1 MPDTPPTDDGSSHTA
16 ITRRRF
22 LALGTMGG
30 ALALLLGGSGW
41 VAQTTSTKREIEI
54 FDALSDAFFSV
65 QEQNNNG
72 PAFPKPSSIDAGLH
86 VWKQMQSFPAAVR
99 WQVRGLLRLIE
110 HAPIPTTGSRL
121 SKLSHSEAVSW
132 LQNWSTSRLVTPR
145 LMVQA
150 LKQLC
155 AMGTFTRPETWN
167 AIGYD
172 GPTIQQV
179 GL

>member
-1 MPDTPPTDDGSSHTA
+1 MPDTPPTDHGSSNPA

-41 VAQTTSTKREIEI
+41 VAKTTSTKREIEI
-54 FDALSDAFFSV
+54 FDALSDALFWV
-65 QEQNNNG
+65 QDQDSDG
-72 PAFPKPSSIDAGLH
+72 HAFPQPSSFDAGLH

-99 WQVRGLLRLIE
+99 WQVRGLIRLIE

-121 SKLSHSEAVSW
+121 SKLPHPEAVSW
-132 LQNWSTSRLVTPR
+132 LQNWSASRLVTPR

-155 AMGTFTRPETWN
+155 AMGTFSRPETWN